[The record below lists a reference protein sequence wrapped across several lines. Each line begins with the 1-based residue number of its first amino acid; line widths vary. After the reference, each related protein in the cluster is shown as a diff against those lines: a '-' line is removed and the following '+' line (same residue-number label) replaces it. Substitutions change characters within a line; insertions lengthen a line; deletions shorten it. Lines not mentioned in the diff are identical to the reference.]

1 MKTFDLKGDVRND
14 LGKKATQELRANE
27 KVPCVL
33 YGGNDVTHFT
43 VASAD
48 LRHLVYSPNVYI
60 VNLTINGK
68 ASQAIMKE
76 IQFHGVTD
84 AIEHIDF
91 LQVSEDK
98 KITVSLPV
106 QLNGLAEGVKQGG
119 KLVLKQRLLK
129 VKAFAKDM
137 PDTLNVDVTELV
149 MGKTIKVGEL
159 NFPGLEILNAKN
171 AVVATIKLTR
181 SAMSAKQEAG
191 KK

>member
-1 MKTFDLKGDVRND
+1 MKTFDLKGVVRTDV
-14 LGKKATQELRANE
+14 GKKATKELRANE

-33 YGGNDVTHFT
+33 YGGNSVTHFI
-43 VASAD
+43 VEGAD

-60 VNLTINGK
+60 VNLSIDGK
-68 ASQAIMKE
+68 ASQAIMKD
-76 IQFHGVTD
+76 IQFNGVTD

-91 LQVSEDK
+91 LQVTDDK
-98 KITVSLPV
+98 KITVLLPV

-137 PDTLNVDVTELV
+137 PDILNVDVTELG
-149 MGKTIKVGEL
+149 MGKSIKVGDL
-159 NFPGLEILNAKN
+159 NFANLEVLNAKN
-171 AVVATIKLTR
+171 AVVTTIKLTR